1 MRLGFGLVGLL
12 VALAIVGVLVKKQIG
27 ATKVAVPASLSA
39 PANGASAP
47 QPQNVREQSQ
57 QMQEQFKQQ
66 LDSALQQGQERLDK
80 EAQ

>member
-1 MRLGFGLVGLL
+1 MRFGFGLVGLL

-27 ATKVAVPASLSA
+27 ATKVAVPASISA
-39 PANGASAP
+39 PANGAST
-47 QPQNVREQSQ
+47 PQNVREQSQ